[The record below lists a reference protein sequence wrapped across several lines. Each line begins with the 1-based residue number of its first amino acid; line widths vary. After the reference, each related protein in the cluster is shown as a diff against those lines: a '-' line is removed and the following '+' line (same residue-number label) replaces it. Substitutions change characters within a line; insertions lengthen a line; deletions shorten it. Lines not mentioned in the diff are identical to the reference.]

1 MFEIEEKL
9 TSWDIVVL
17 IREHAQRL
25 TKEELTV
32 EIKKLAKRIYELSEH
47 LPYKSLAQERYFNAH
62 RGKLEAFWQRCRPK
76 QDIPHNGS
84 SGVGGNAASAEVADL
99 AARLREVLPPRCR
112 WLVSTNN

>member
-47 LPYKSLAQERYFNAH
+47 LPYKSLAQERYFNAN

-76 QDIPHNGS
+76 RRYS
-84 SGVGGNAASAEVADL
+84 SQWQFWVW
-99 AARLREVLPPRCR
+99 RERC
-112 WLVSTNN
+112 

>member
-47 LPYKSLAQERYFNAH
+47 LPYKSLAQERYFNAN
-62 RGKLEAFWQRCRPK
+62 RGKLEAFGNDADQNE
-76 QDIPHNGS
+76 DSS
-84 SGVGGNAASAEVADL
+84 SGFGGW
-99 AARLREVLPPRCR
+99 RR
-112 WLVSTNN
+112 